1 MLSVIIGTLD
11 SERLLVRTLAALV
24 PGSMAGLVREVIVTD
39 GGSRDETEAVADV
52 AGCNFIRT
60 EAPLAQRL
68 NSATAS
74 ARAPWLLFL
83 QPGTVPEP
91 AWVGEAR
98 HFTEHAPNGGQAAVF
113 RPGPHAQ
120 PLLKAAVI
128 LLKAALGGW
137 PRPEQGL
144 LIGRQFYEALGG
156 HTAADAE
163 TDLLRRIGRRRIV
176 MLGCAASIVR

>member
-1 MLSVIIGTLD
+1 M
-11 SERLLVRTLAALV
+11 RH
-24 PGSMAGLVREVIVTD
+24 
-39 GGSRDETEAVADV
+39 
-52 AGCNFIRT
+52 
-60 EAPLAQRL
+60 
-68 NSATAS
+68 
-74 ARAPWLLFL
+74 WLLFL

-98 HFTEHAPNGGQAAVF
+98 HFTEHPPDSQHAAVF

-120 PLLKAAVI
+120 PPLKAAVA
-128 LLKAALGGW
+128 LLKAALGGR

-144 LIGRQFYEALGG
+144 LIGRQFYDALGG

-176 MLGCAASIVR
+176 MLGCAASIAR

>member
-1 MLSVIIGTLD
+1 MLSVIIATLD
-11 SERLLVRTLAALV
+11 SERALVRTLAALV
-24 PGSMAGLVREVIVTD
+24 PGSMAGLVREVIVAD
-39 GGSRDETEAVADV
+39 GGSRDETEVVADV

-60 EAPLAQRL
+60 EAPLARRL
-68 NSATAS
+68 NSAAAA
-74 ARAPWLLFL
+74 ARAHWLLFL

-98 HFTEHAPNGGQAAVF
+98 YFTEHPPDGQHAAVF
-113 RPGPHAQ
+113 RPGAHVQ
-120 PLLKAAVI
+120 PPLKSAVT
-128 LLKAALGGW
+128 LLKAALGGL

-144 LIGRQFYEALGG
+144 LIGRQFYDALGG

-176 MLGCAASIVR
+176 MLGCAASIAR